1 MSNITLS
8 IGGRAYTVACADGE
22 ESHVAGL
29 GRMIDAKVGAM
40 DGVASQNESRALLF
54 AALLLALIAAE
65 ILLSR
70 RLRQWHSALQP
81 TLAQPQMQQ
90 GEGPVGPIQR

>member
-1 MSNITLS
+1 MSNVALR
-8 IGGRAYTVACADGE
+8 IGGRDYTVACAEGE
-22 ESHVAGL
+22 EDHVRAL
-29 GRMIDAKVGAM
+29 GAM
-40 DGVASQNESRALLF
+40 IAGKVDEMGSSAQGEVRQLLF
-54 AALLLALIAAE
+54 AALLLAMIATE

-90 GEGPVGPIQR
+90 GEGPVGTIQR

>member
-1 MSNITLS
+1 MEALGLLELPHPRYFPVILAARMSLS
-8 IGGRAYTVACADGE
+8 FP
-22 ESHVAGL
+22 
-29 GRMIDAKVGAM
+29 
-40 DGVASQNESRALLF
+40 LLF
-54 AALLLALIAAE
+54 AALLLAMIATE

-90 GEGPVGPIQR
+90 GEGPVGTIQR